1 MDDALH
7 VARERVLGDSDLFLE
22 VLRPLLPDF
31 LEIEARFGTEDSPNR
46 LQLASVVEQGFKLR
60 LLSKDAKAAVDLL
73 FDAFMKHVHD
83 QFATFMKVTHDYVH
97 RTVYPDHAQM
107 HRYTVCQL
115 TRASVWPSFLLNAE
129 PLPNDC
135 SVEQMNKSRKPQ
147 TMIDIY
153 NLLAERCAICGT
165 RCRYKCRAI
174 PKSQPVWMQRSAPGS
189 GEYISF
195 TSYDHFVEVCFTEA
209 RPCANGQWRPS
220 MQLRVNT
227 HFKEVCTVHSNRSF
241 LHISTHSSQFPTL
254 CPNPAQNF
262 WRQVD
267 YIFLDFLASVRKTP
281 NYEDCIL
288 QLFQRR
294 RAACPAQ
301 AAGGFI
307 AHLPLFNLKLKSS
320 WPADSSIASIFNRT
334 DAQMAALTRSGGRI
348 ATQTESGY
356 WRLPC
361 TEEDY
366 AIY

>member
-147 TMIDIY
+147 TMIDVY

-227 HFKEVCTVHSNRSF
+227 HFKEV
-241 LHISTHSSQFPTL
+241 
-254 CPNPAQNF
+254 
-262 WRQVD
+262 D

-334 DAQMAALTRSGGRI
+334 DAQMAALARSGGRI

-361 TEEDY
+361 TEDDY

>member
-7 VARERVLGDSDLFLE
+7 VARERVLGDSDLLLE
-22 VLRPLLPDF
+22 VLRPLLPD
-31 LEIEARFGTEDSPNR
+31 LLKIESQFGTKTPPNR
-46 LQLASVVEQGFKLR
+46 LQLASVVWQGLTLR
-60 LLSKDAKAAVDLL
+60 LLSKDAKAAVDLV
-73 FDAFMKHVHD
+73 FDAFLKHVHD
-83 QFATFMKVTHDYVH
+83 QFATFMKVTRDYVH
-97 RTVYPDHAQM
+97 RVVYPDRAQM

-147 TMIDIY
+147 TMIDVY

-165 RCRYKCRAI
+165 RCRYKCRVI
-174 PKSQPVWMQRSAPGS
+174 PKSQPVWMQRSTPGS

-195 TSYDHFVEVCFTEA
+195 TSYDHFVEVRFVEA
-209 RPCANGQWRPS
+209 RPCANGQRRPA
-220 MQLRVNT
+220 MQLRVYT
-227 HFKEVCTVHSNRSF
+227 HFKEV
-241 LHISTHSSQFPTL
+241 
-254 CPNPAQNF
+254 
-262 WRQVD
+262 D
-267 YIFLDFLASVRKTP
+267 YVFLDFLASVRKEP
-281 NYEDCIL
+281 DYEDCIL

-301 AAGGFI
+301 AAGDFI

-320 WPADSSIASIFNRT
+320 WPVDSSIASIFNRT
-334 DAQMAALTRSGGRI
+334 DAQMAALTRSGRYI
-348 ATQTESGY
+348 ATRTESGY

-366 AIY
+366 TVY